1 MASNFLVDMLAEAR
15 RLHQPLPAS
24 AEQLAPASLDAAY
37 TVQETLHTALSETLG
52 DIVGYKIGCT
62 TPVMQQ
68 TLGIDH
74 PSAGG
79 IFARTR
85 YESGASIRRSDF
97 VMLGIESEIAVR
109 VGRDITPA
117 DAPYTR
123 ASMAPL
129 VDAYL
134 PAIELVDDRY
144 RAIPRPP
151 VPLLVADDFYGAG
164 LVTGTPRRLDPD
176 AVVAVR
182 TTLHVDGT
190 LQGTGTAD
198 AVLGHPLEAL
208 AWLANHLAARG
219 TTLPAGSVVTLGAIV
234 ASFWMADG
242 GHRVEVVHEGLG
254 TVHLLVD

>member
-1 MASNFLVDMLAEAR
+1 MASNSLVEILAEAR
-15 RLHQPLPAS
+15 RLHQPLPPA
-24 AEQLAPASLDAAY
+24 AETLAPASLDAAY
-37 TVQETLHTALSETLG
+37 AVQDTLHAALRDALG

-62 TPVMQQ
+62 TPVMQK

-85 YESGASIRRSDF
+85 YESGADIRRSDF
-97 VMLGIESEIAVR
+97 VTLGVESEVAVR
-109 VGRDITPA
+109 LGRDVTP
-117 DAPYTR
+117 DGAPYTR
-123 ASMAPL
+123 ASVAPL
-129 VDAYL
+129 VDAYV

-144 RAIPRPP
+144 RAMARPP

-164 LVTGTPRRLDPD
+164 LVTGSPRRLDPD

-182 TTLHVDGT
+182 TSLYVDGT

-219 TTLPAGSVVTLGAIV
+219 ATLPAGFVVTLGAIV
-234 ASFWMADG
+234 ASFWITEGA
-242 GHRVEVVHEGLG
+242 HTVEVVHEGLG
-254 TVHLLVD
+254 AVRIHVA